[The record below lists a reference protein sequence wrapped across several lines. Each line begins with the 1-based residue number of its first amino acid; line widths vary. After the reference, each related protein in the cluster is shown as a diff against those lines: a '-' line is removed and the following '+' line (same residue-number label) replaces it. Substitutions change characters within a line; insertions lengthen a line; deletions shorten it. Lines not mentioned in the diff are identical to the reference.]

1 VPVLA
6 QEVCTD
12 GAEFDSIE
20 GVVEISRAGTT
31 TWSQVMPGD
40 LLCPGD
46 SLRTGPFSR
55 TSLRL
60 PDGTE
65 QRLGPDSAARWT
77 PTEDRSR
84 SLWDLL
90 RGAIH
95 IISRDPRSLEYT
107 TPFANA
113 GLEGTEFLIEVLN
126 GETQITVIEG
136 IVSMRTDDGSI
147 AVGAGERG
155 VARSG
160 QVATVASAADYLESL
175 GWTRDVSLPWKQAGI
190 GPDQEPSS
198 DQLNDAGFFAE
209 RAGQRLKRGGLD
221 AAAEDFARSQTL
233 DPADPLA
240 LALAAV
246 AQEDF
251 PDTAIG
257 RLAVQARAPNPDPTL
272 ELLTLA
278 SSQVREQD
286 WAGARASLEAAVA
299 QDPTNSIAW
308 ARLAEA
314 RFALEDLPAAESAV
328 NRAVDL
334 DPDNADAHTVRGFVQ
349 LNNVDLAAAVDSF
362 ARAVTLDQS
371 LALPHVG
378 LGLANTRLGD
388 RAGGIREFELA
399 VVLDPVDALLRSYVA
414 KAYHDERRPGLAESQ
429 AGLAKTLD
437 ATDPTAYLYETFF
450 DQSTNNPVDGLRN
463 FNQAAALNDDQAA
476 YRSVL
481 GLDDDLAVSTAGVGR
496 LFGELGYEQLAIA
509 AGTESIRGA
518 TREHAGHRLLA
529 DSYVALP
536 RHQIARVNELLQ
548 SQMLQ
553 EVTTT
558 AIPPQLAEP
567 NMFILD
573 TAGPAALAHNEF
585 NPLLVSNHV
594 TVQGAA
600 SVGGNDTHG
609 EHLTVSGIHDR
620 LSFSTGYY
628 QFESEGFRANNDI
641 DTQVANAFVQYRP
654 SAVLSLTGELR
665 TSEVDKGDLKL
676 LFHEENF
683 NSMVRQ
689 ANETDT
695 VRFGMHRMLGESGDF
710 LAVAHLRDGT
720 VRNTMGSSAT
730 FGATLDDEMLD
741 LQHLY
746 RGNRWQITSGANV
759 FRSVVHELRELNVVV
774 PFPPFVIQ
782 QTTAQDI
789 PFELESL
796 YAYSDYRVSNKL
808 MLTLGASVDD
818 LVDLRDSQ
826 REFNPKFGL
835 TWEPNALTTVRVGA
849 FSVLQGPVGTRDDVL
864 PRLEPTSVA
873 GFNQFYFGSLGDDVV
888 RYGAGVD
895 RQLSSDLSYG
905 VEISRRN
912 IETAILVLDAAGSIV
927 GFAFDASEESARAY
941 AYWTPASTLAL
952 SAELQSDV
960 FDNSGHVLSD
970 GYARLETIRIPVQLR
985 YFRPNGLGAGIRVT
999 YVDQSGDFGESTP
1012 VAGGIETTVFPDED
1026 RFWVVDAKVTYRLRG
1041 RRGMLNLTLH
1051 NLLDEDFNFQDLDPE
1066 NSRIMPDRL
1075 VSIGFTLAL

>member
-1 VPVLA
+1 VLA
-6 QEVCTD
+6 QEACTE
-12 GAEFDSIE
+12 GAAFDSIE
-20 GVVEISRAGTT
+20 GVVEIRRAGTT
-31 TWSQVMPGD
+31 TWSHAMPGD

-46 SLRTGPFSR
+46 ALQTGPYSR

-65 QRLGPDSAARWT
+65 QRLGPDAAARWT
-77 PTEDRSR
+77 PTEDRNR

-113 GLEGTEFLIEVLN
+113 GLDGTEFLIEVLN
-126 GETQITVIEG
+126 GATQITVIEG

-160 QVATVASAADYLESL
+160 QAATVESAADYLESL
-175 GWTRDVSLPWKQAGI
+175 SWTRDVSLPWKQAGV

-198 DQLNDAGFFAE
+198 DQLDDAGFFAE

-221 AAAEDFARSQTL
+221 AAAEDFARSQSL
-233 DPADPLA
+233 DPSDPFA

-257 RLAVQARAPNPDPTL
+257 RLAAQARAPNPDPIL
-272 ELLTLA
+272 ELLTSALE
-278 SSQVREQD
+278 QEREQD

-308 ARLAEA
+308 AMLAEA
-314 RFALEDLPAAESAV
+314 RFALEDLPAAERAV
-328 NRAVDL
+328 NRAVEL
-334 DPDNADAHTVRGFVQ
+334 DPDNADAHTVLGFVQ
-349 LNNVDLAAAVDSF
+349 LNSVDLAAAIDSF
-362 ARAVTLDQS
+362 ERAVTLDQS
-371 LALPHVG
+371 LSLPHIG
-378 LGLANTRLGD
+378 LGLAHTRQGD

-399 VVLDPVDALLRSYVA
+399 VVLDPVDALVRSYVA
-414 KAYHDERRPGLAESQ
+414 KAYHDERRPRLAASQ
-429 AGLAKTLD
+429 SGLAKTLD
-437 ATDPTAYLYETFF
+437 AMDPTAYLYETFF

-481 GLDDDLAVSTAGVGR
+481 RLDDDLAVSTAGVGR
-496 LFGELGYEQLAIA
+496 LFGELGYEQLAIV
-509 AGTESIRGA
+509 AGIESIRGA

-529 DSYVALP
+529 DSYAALP

-548 SQMLQ
+548 GQMLQ
-553 EVTTT
+553 QVSTT

-567 NMFILD
+567 NLFILD
-573 TAGPAALAHNEF
+573 TAGPAALAYNEF

-600 SVGGNDTHG
+600 SMGGNDTHG

-654 SAVLSLTGELR
+654 NAVLSLTGELR

-676 LFHEENF
+676 LFHDENF
-683 NSMVRQ
+683 FSGLRQ
-689 ANETDT
+689 ASEFDT
-695 VRFGMHRMLGESGDF
+695 VGFGMHRLLGESGDF
-710 LAVAHLRDGT
+710 LAVAHLRDGKA
-720 VRNTMGSSAT
+720 RNTFGPSAT
-730 FGATLDDEMLD
+730 LDATVDDEMLD

-746 RGNRWQITSGANV
+746 RRDQWQITSGVNV
-759 FRSVVHELRELNVVV
+759 FRSVLHETREMMITV

-782 QTTAQDI
+782 QTTVEDI
-789 PFELESL
+789 PAELESL

-808 MLTLGASVDD
+808 TITLGASVDNLLD
-818 LVDLRDSQ
+818 RRDSQ

-849 FSVLQGPVGTRDDVL
+849 FSILQGPVGTRDDIL
-864 PRLEPTSVA
+864 PRLEPTTVA
-873 GFNQFYFGSLGDDVV
+873 GFNQFYYGSLGDDVI
-888 RYGAGVD
+888 RYGAGID

-905 VEISRRN
+905 VELSRRD
-912 IETAILVLDAAGSIV
+912 IETAILVFDGGGNPF
-927 GFAFDASEESARAY
+927 GFAFDTSEESARVY

-952 SAELQSDV
+952 SAELQSDI
-960 FDNSGHVLSD
+960 FDNSGYVLAD

-1012 VAGGIETTVFPDED
+1012 VPGGIETTLVSDED
-1026 RFWVVDAKVTYRLRG
+1026 HFWVVDAKVTYRLRG